1 MNSPECV
8 LVDTSA
14 WIIAFRGE
22 GDQNATEFLKH
33 KIILGQVAT
42 TPLIILELIQG
53 CKTEKER
60 DQLRS
65 ELESLQILDIDN
77 NVWEQAYDAV
87 FHLRRNGITVPTIDI
102 ILVSLALEHNCIL
115 FHFDRHFL
123 IIARYLKNLNLM
135 SIKHL
140 EL

>member
-1 MNSPECV
+1 MNNSECV

-22 GDQNATEFLKH
+22 GDQNAKEFLKH
-33 KIILGQVAT
+33 KIAQSQVAT

-60 DQLRS
+60 DQLRT
-65 ELESLQILDIDN
+65 ELESLQILGIDN
-77 NVWEQAYDAV
+77 NVWEHAYNTV
-87 FHLRRNGITVPTIDI
+87 FNLRRNGITVPTVDI
-102 ILVSLALEHNCIL
+102 ILASLALEHNCLL
-115 FHFDRHFL
+115 FHFDHHFL
-123 IIARYLKNLNLM
+123 MIARYLKKLNLM
-135 SIKHL
+135 AIRHL